1 MVKRICHYHGLTK
14 MSKKLEEQVTENSMM
29 LKVLER
35 DISTIKDNHLAH
47 MEKDMAGMNKKI
59 EKIDAR
65 IWWVLGLLVASGI
78 LGMFGG

>member
-1 MVKRICHYHGLTK
+1 
-14 MSKKLEEQVTENSMM
+14 MSKKTFEEQVTENSMM

-35 DISTIKDNHLAH
+35 DINTIKENHLTH
-47 MEKDMAGMNKKI
+47 IEKDMAILNKRI

-78 LGMFGG
+78 IGMIK